1 MQRFNLLALAV
12 MAVSAGAVSAS
23 PSLAAGRHIRL
34 GQADGSPD
42 RVRFLSQNI
51 TLADGAKTSWIT
63 LTRVGQFHDPR
74 YGEFAITHAML
85 AQMVQNFD
93 NRVLGQ
99 DVFIDVAHRP
109 DDGAAAK
116 VQRLSVENGRLR
128 ALVEW
133 TEFGVQSVKQRGFTY
148 LSAEYHEAWAD
159 NEQKQQHG
167 CVLLGAGL
175 TNRPVISRLD
185 GIDPK
190 TLSHG
195 EADHDAPA
203 RVGVSPQLLR
213 ELQSQDNDMNHL
225 EILKAHYK
233 ALGLSDAVATKLLA
247 EAKKQLDAAGADQV
261 KCLAL
266 VDNWKAN
273 GAAVHEQLKTL
284 SATGHD
290 APHNVTITLAHSGQ
304 TVDVAETVR
313 LAMKA
318 ADDAKTLAQ
327 TTLATKH
334 KLLSDTI
341 KDGCKEMSEEDVAT
355 MAAKAMPMVT
365 DSTTDEQVKG
375 LAQMQV
381 DHAKQ
386 LSAQA
391 KLQGLGYQ
399 VAGNPRI
406 TVDSSNSI
414 KSLQATIDKRLGY
427 EGMSES
433 KRYEKTGGKLL
444 SVNKDFAEKAL
455 AQFDADNGHRLA
467 AEHKMLASGVG
478 SISDVAV
485 PVVAERTVLREAL
498 YNLTSL
504 NFVNTGTAPF
514 ANVMTVPYSYR
525 DTAAAGVQ
533 ALRRYEG
540 QGIRRAGVIQTQEEA
555 RPIPQKLAYLMSSEM
570 RLLMSASPIDFDPLA
585 ESIRNIVRIVGEDT
599 EAINYN
605 EMVFSADESGA
616 VAFSDTLTAQCNG
629 TNAVFVTSQ
638 FPVVRP
644 RQAYDLQGNA
654 VGSPT
659 NPLTV
664 TYDSVVRTEYA
675 LPADGSALPAG
686 IYYAFDWNVG
696 ELRLLN
702 QAGVLQVPAAA
713 KVLTVAGY
721 RATNRSIW
729 NMDAVGGE
737 NIRDRYDRLLT
748 EIGNRKV
755 VIETD
760 RYYTA
765 NFALMSGGL
774 DNAITQAESF
784 RANSSRIATGLQ
796 ADGSLGFTKGIPTFN
811 PAAPGLVM
819 GDSRILVGERGNT
832 RFRMVKAFAMNPPEQ
847 ARNAAGL
854 FTDQQEGFGTQYIVS
869 HTPRQLK
876 NSLTSVIVYSATGRV
891 ARAA

>member
-1 MQRFNLLALAV
+1 MKRFNFLALAV
-12 MAVSAGAVSAS
+12 MAVSAAAAWRA
-23 PSLAAGRHIRL
+23 PPAGRHIRL
-34 GQADGSPD
+34 GHEDGVPG
-42 RVRFLSQNI
+42 RVRFLSQSI
-51 TLADGAKTSWIT
+51 SLAEGAKTSWIT

-74 YGEFAITHAML
+74 YGDFAITHAML
-85 AQMVQNFD
+85 GQMVQNFD
-93 NRVLGQ
+93 GRVLGQ

-116 VQRLSVENGRLR
+116 VLRLSVEDGRLR

-133 TEFGVQSVKQRGFTY
+133 TPFGVQSVKERGFTY
-148 LSAEYHEAWAD
+148 LSAEYHEAWQD
-159 NEQKQQHG
+159 NEKKQQHG

-175 TNRPVISRLD
+175 TNRPVVSRLD

-190 TLSHG
+190 SLSQDN
-195 EADHDAPA
+195 DHDAPA
-203 RVGVSPQLLR
+203 RVAVSHQLLK
-213 ELQSQDNDMNHL
+213 ELQQQDNTMNYL

-233 ALGLSDAVATKLLA
+233 ALGLPDAVATKLLA
-247 EAKKQLDAAGADQV
+247 EAKKQMDAAGDDQV

-273 GAAVHEQLKTL
+273 GAAVHEQVKALAA
-284 SATGHD
+284 ATPGE
-290 APHNVTITLAHSGQ
+290 PQNVTITLA
-304 TVDVAETVR
+304 TPAVDVDAAVK

-318 ADDAKTLAQ
+318 VEDAKALAK
-327 TTLATKH
+327 TALATKH

-341 KDGCKEMSEEDVAT
+341 KEGAKELSEDEVA
-355 MAAKAMPMVT
+355 ALVAKAAPMVS
-365 DSTTDEQVKG
+365 DATTDEQVKG

-381 DHAKQ
+381 EHAKA

-391 KLQGLGYQ
+391 KLQGMGYTI
-399 VAGNPRI
+399 AGNARI

-427 EGMSES
+427 EGMSEA

-444 SVNKDFAEKAL
+444 AVNKDFAERAL
-455 AQFDADNGHRLA
+455 AQFDADNGHRLD
-467 AEHKMLASGVG
+467 AEHKMLASGTG

-504 NFVNTGTAPF
+504 NFVNAGTAPF

-525 DTAAAGVQ
+525 DTAAAGVG
-533 ALRRYEG
+533 ALRRFEG

-555 RPIPQKLAYLMSSEM
+555 RPIPQKLAYLMSSEL

-585 ESIRNIVRIVGEDT
+585 ENIRNIVRIVGEDT

-616 VAFSDTLTAQCNG
+616 TAFSDTLTAQCNG
-629 TNAVFVTSQ
+629 TNKVFVTSQ

-644 RQAYDLQGNA
+644 RQAYDLKGAA

-659 NPLTV
+659 NALTI
-664 TYDSVVRTEYA
+664 TYDGTVRTEYA

-686 IYYAFDWNVG
+686 IYYVMDWNLG
-696 ELRLLN
+696 EFRLLD
-702 QAGVLQVPAAA
+702 QTGAAVTPAAA
-713 KVLTVAGY
+713 KVLTVEGF

-729 NMDAVGGE
+729 NMDAVANE

-755 VIETD
+755 VIEND

-765 NFALMSGGL
+765 NFALMSGAL
-774 DNAITQAESF
+774 DNALTQAESF
-784 RANSSRIATGLQ
+784 RASSSRVATGLA
-796 ADGSLGFTKGIPTFN
+796 ADGSLGFTKAIPTFN
-811 PAAPGLVM
+811 PSAPGLVM
-819 GDSRILVGERGNT
+819 GDSRILVGERANT

-847 ARNAAGL
+847 ARNASGL

-869 HTPRQLK
+869 HTPTQLK
-876 NSLTSVIVYSATGRV
+876 NSLTSIIVYSLTGRV
-891 ARAA
+891 ARA

>member
-1 MQRFNLLALAV
+1 MKRFTLIALAV
-12 MAVSAGAVSAS
+12 MAVSAVAAWKA
-23 PSLAAGRHIRL
+23 PPAGRHIRL
-34 GQADGSPD
+34 GHEDGVPG
-42 RVRFLSQNI
+42 RVRFLSQSI
-51 TLADGAKTSWIT
+51 SLAEGAKTSWIT

-74 YGEFAITHAML
+74 YGDFAITHAML

-93 NRVLGQ
+93 GRVLGQ

-116 VQRLSVENGRLR
+116 VLSLTVEGGRLR

-133 TEFGVQSVKQRGFTY
+133 TPFGVQSVKERGFTY
-148 LSAEYHEAWAD
+148 LSAEYHEAWQD
-159 NEQKQQHG
+159 NEQKKQHG

-175 TNRPVISRLD
+175 TNRPVVSRLD

-190 TLSHG
+190 SLSQDN
-195 EADHDAPA
+195 DHDASV
-203 RVGVSPQLLR
+203 RVAISPQLLK
-213 ELQSQDNDMNHL
+213 ELQQQDTTMNFI
-225 EILKAHYK
+225 EQLKAHYK

-247 EAKKQLDAAGADQV
+247 EAQKQLDAAAADQV

-266 VDNWKAN
+266 VETWKAN
-273 GAAVHEQLKTL
+273 GAAVHEQIKSLAAANPGT
-284 SATGHD
+284 
-290 APHNVTITLAHSGQ
+290 PQNVNITLAQPGQ
-304 TVDVAETVR
+304 PVDVNEAVR

-327 TTLATKH
+327 TTVAAKH
-334 KLLSDTI
+334 KLLATTI
-341 KDGCKEMSEEDVAT
+341 SEGNKDLDETAVKQLC
-355 MAAKAMPMVT
+355 AKVEPLITA
-365 DSTTDEQVKG
+365 DSTDDQVKA
-375 LAQMQV
+375 LAQMQL
-381 DHAKQ
+381 DHVQQ

-391 KLQGLGYQ
+391 KLQGLGY
-399 VAGNPRI
+399 VAIAGNARI

-427 EGMSES
+427 EGMTEA
-433 KRYEKTGGKLL
+433 KRFEKTGGKLL
-444 SVNKDFAEKAL
+444 AVNKDFAEKAL
-455 AQFDADNGHRLA
+455 AQFDADNGQRLD
-467 AEHKMLASGVG
+467 AEHKMLAAGTG
-478 SISDVAV
+478 TISDVAV

-504 NFVNTGTAPF
+504 AFVNAGTAPF

-525 DTAAAGVQ
+525 DQAAAGVG

-555 RPIPQKLAYLMSSEM
+555 RPIPQKLAYLMSSEL

-585 ESIRNIVRIVGEDT
+585 ENIRNIVRIVGEDT

-605 EMVFSADESGA
+605 EMVFSADEAGA

-629 TNAVFVTSQ
+629 TNAVFVTSV

-644 RQAYDLQGNA
+644 RQAYDLKGNA

-659 NPLTV
+659 NALTI
-664 TYDSVVRTEYA
+664 TYDGTVRTEYA
-675 LPADGSALPAG
+675 LPADGSALPSG
-686 IYYAFDWNVG
+686 IYYAMDWNLG
-696 ELRLLN
+696 EFRLLN
-702 QAGVLQVPAAA
+702 QAGVVQVPASG
-713 KVLTVAGY
+713 KVLTVAGF
-721 RATNRSIW
+721 RATNRSVW
-729 NMDAVGGE
+729 DMDAVGGE

-755 VIETD
+755 VIEND

-765 NFALMSGGL
+765 NFALMSGAM
-774 DNAITQAESF
+774 DNALTQAESF
-784 RANSSRIATGLQ
+784 RSSSSRVATGLA

-811 PAAPGLVM
+811 PSAPGLVL
-819 GDSRILVGERGNT
+819 GDSRILVGERANT

-847 ARNAAGL
+847 ARNASGL
-854 FTDQQEGFGTQYIVS
+854 YTDQQEGFGTQYIVS
-869 HTPRQLK
+869 HTPTQLK
-876 NSLTSVIVYSATGRV
+876 NSLTSIVVYSATGRV